1 MDYRTHRVAGI
12 CAGIMAGSFLF
23 PQIDSVK
30 DVALFGIILLASE
43 PGSYLPDI
51 DEPNSHYGRKI
62 KPISKLIK
70 STAGHRG
77 IMHYPITAYAIL
89 VILLLLKSRY
99 VSFALEDYFN
109 AALIGL
115 EVGFLSHLMVDTLNV
130 KGIRWFWPLSRR
142 SISLMSLRE
151 DNKTHRFIVRFIC
164 ILLSALT
171 IIFVYFS

>member
-12 CAGIMAGSFLF
+12 CAGIVTGTFLF

-30 DVALFGIILLASE
+30 DIALFGIILLASE

-62 KPISKLIK
+62 KSISKLIK

-89 VILLLLKSRY
+89 ALLLMLKSRY
-99 VSFALEDYFN
+99 VSFSLEDYFN
-109 AALIGL
+109 ATLIGF
-115 EVGFLSHLMVDTLNV
+115 EVGFISHLFIDTLNA
-130 KGIRWFWPLSRR
+130 KGIKWFWPISKR

-151 DNKTHRFIVRFIC
+151 DNAIHRFIVQFIC
-164 ILLSALT
+164 IFISAIAVVL
-171 IIFVYFS
+171 VYFY